1 MLALML
7 VLALVL
13 VLVVWQGGRVPTKP
27 IYFPLSRP
35 ARWRWWGAGQLKA
48 IFNGLAERNSL
59 QVQTLCG
66 FLHEKNQLRNS
77 AVVSSPC
84 CLVGRSF
91 ANQLEASMTAG
102 LLEYLKELRIPALCY
117 KHFCLSRRDPHTTTP
132 KSNLFNTTIMVK
144 IGLRKKT
151 AKWSDLVQEKYGGNQ
166 RERLGVDQV

>member
-7 VLALVL
+7 VLVLVL

-66 FLHEKNQLRNS
+66 FLHEKKSIAKLYGSIFSLLFGGKKFRQRLISRKPLWQQVFLSISKNFVFLPY
-77 AVVSSPC
+77 V
-84 CLVGRSF
+84 
-91 ANQLEASMTAG
+91 ANTEEILT
-102 LLEYLKELRIPALCY
+102 L
-117 KHFCLSRRDPHTTTP
+117 PHE
-132 KSNLFNTTIMVK
+132 KNGEK
-144 IGLRKKT
+144 IGPGRKTTKR
-151 AKWSDLVQEKYGGNQ
+151 SDLVKKCQKQVGWGKAKNKV
-166 RERLGVDQV
+166 GVYQVQ